1 MQVSP
6 TIKESVT
13 PEELAEIEEFRS
25 YFILWGLFVIAL
37 VIFGLTFFLK
47 EDLRRL
53 NYDAEKRK
61 NLDDEYQK

>member
-6 TIKESVT
+6 SIKESVT
-13 PEELAEIEEFRS
+13 PEELAELEEFRS

-37 VIFGLTFFLK
+37 FIFGLTFFLK